1 MDPKKLKDLLAQG
14 GKKGGRL
21 GMGLM
26 ALAGAAIGIQQSF
39 YTGDISLKD
48 LMYHKLRFSKN
59 LMQPSNIKKN
69 CIIMYLFRVYNC
81 RFKFKFQ
88 LDFVFNISVDGGH
101 RSIIFS
107 RIGGVQK
114 QVLAEGLH
122 FR

>member
-1 MDPKKLKDLLAQG
+1 MKDLLAQG

-39 YTGDISLKD
+39 YT
-48 LMYHKLRFSKN
+48 
-59 LMQPSNIKKN
+59 
-69 CIIMYLFRVYNC
+69 
-81 RFKFKFQ
+81 
-88 LDFVFNISVDGGH
+88 VDGGH

-114 QVLAEGLH
+114 QVLAEGLISECH
-122 FR
+122 GFSTL

>member
-1 MDPKKLKDLLAQG
+1 MWIFSSMDPKKLKDLLAQG

-48 LMYHKLRFSKN
+48 LIYHKIRFSKN
-59 LMQPSNIKKN
+59 LMQPSKIKKKN

-81 RFKFKFQ
+81 RF
-88 LDFVFNISVDGGH
+88 
-101 RSIIFS
+101 
-107 RIGGVQK
+107 
-114 QVLAEGLH
+114 
-122 FR
+122 

>member
-14 GKKGGRL
+14 GKRGGRL

-48 LMYHKLRFSKN
+48 LIYHKIRFSKN
-59 LMQPSNIKKN
+59 LMQPSKIKKKIASL
-69 CIIMYLFRVYNC
+69 CIFLEFIIAG
-81 RFKFKFQ
+81 FKFQ
-88 LDFVFNISVDGGH
+88 LNFVFNISVDGGH

>member
-1 MDPKKLKDLLAQG
+1 MWIFSSMDPKKLKDLLAQG

-39 YTGDISLKD
+39 YTGDISLID
-48 LMYHKLRFSKN
+48 LIYHKLRFSKN

-81 RFKFKFQ
+81 LF
-88 LDFVFNISVDGGH
+88 
-101 RSIIFS
+101 
-107 RIGGVQK
+107 
-114 QVLAEGLH
+114 
-122 FR
+122 

>member
-39 YTGDISLKD
+39 YTGDISLKY
-48 LMYHKLRFSKN
+48 LIYHKLRFSKN
-59 LMQPSNIKKN
+59 LMQPSKIKKKIASL
-69 CIIMYLFRVYNC
+69 CIFLEFIIAG
-81 RFKFKFQ
+81 FKFQ
-88 LDFVFNISVDGGH
+88 LNFVFNISVDGGH